1 MALNTDPSAVQLEPF
16 GIAGATGD
24 IRSWLLKARWFGGRQ
39 HRVGRIELDDLAVLR
54 VADPTVLFTLWRVD
68 YADAP
73 PETYSLPLGI
83 RVGSPPIG
91 ELGPDHLIG
100 TTSSARGSLLVYD
113 ALADPEAT
121 VELWR
126 MLAEERE
133 VATRAGRLISRHL
146 VGIDPDAADRPRLLD
161 VE

>member
-1 MALNTDPSAVQLEPF
+1 VALNTDPSAVQLEPF

-39 HRVGRIELDDLAVLR
+39 HRVERIELDDLAVLR

-100 TTSSARGSLLVYD
+100 TTVLGAR
-113 ALADPEAT
+113 LAPG
-121 VELWR
+121 LR
-126 MLAEERE
+126 R
-133 VATRAGRLISRHL
+133 
-146 VGIDPDAADRPRLLD
+146 PCRPRSHGRAVAHAGGGAGGRRPAPD
-161 VE
+161 G